1 MNKFEIDVM
10 SRAEMDRRLRAGEI
24 PGGSAIISISTPEV
38 SYRPL
43 PFHLCDKCVVLEE
56 QFDDVDTKR
65 NDLIPMSAED
75 AARVV
80 NFVNANKG
88 KPIFVH
94 CDAGQS
100 RSAGVA
106 AAISKFMSGEDDRF
120 FRGIYTP
127 NMNCYSKVLSAF
139 YDTL

>member
-1 MNKFEIDVM
+1 MNKLEIDVM

-80 NFVNANKG
+80 NFVNAIKENRYSFIAT
-88 KPIFVH
+88 PVSRE
-94 CDAGQS
+94 APVSLPPS
-100 RSAGVA
+100 RS
-106 AAISKFMSGEDDRF
+106 
-120 FRGIYTP
+120 
-127 NMNCYSKVLSAF
+127 L
-139 YDTL
+139 

>member
-1 MNKFEIDVM
+1 MSKFKINVM

-24 PGGSAIISISTPEV
+24 PGGAAIISISAPEV

-43 PFHLCDKCVVLEE
+43 PFHLCDKCVGLEG

-65 NDLIPMSAED
+65 NDMVPMSAED

-80 NFVNANKG
+80 NFVNANNG

-94 CDAGQS
+94 CDTGQS
-100 RSAGVA
+100 RSASVA
-106 AAISKFMSGEDDRF
+106 AAISKFISGEDDRF

-127 NMNCYSKVLSAF
+127 NMNCYSKVLLAF
-139 YDTL
+139 YGTL

>member
-10 SRAEMDRRLRAGEI
+10 SRTEMDRRLRAGEI
-24 PGGSAIISISTPEV
+24 PAGSAIISISTPDV

-43 PFHLCDKCVVLEE
+43 PFHFCDNCAVLEE
-56 QFDDVDTKR
+56 EFDDIDTKR
-65 NDLIPMSAED
+65 RGLMPMSEAD
-75 AARVV
+75 AVRVV
-80 NFVNANKG
+80 DFINENKG
-88 KPIFVH
+88 KPVFVH

-106 AAISKFMSGEDDRF
+106 AAISKFMCGNDDKFFSGA
-120 FRGIYTP
+120 YTP

-139 YDTL
+139 HNAY